1 MVAGLAAAI
10 PPSEN
15 ERDIYRNHVQFQR
28 NFGLRLIGA
37 DWLYASGEKNHFL
50 GYGRGTGQG
59 VVLGIV
65 DGGVDHTHPIFAGRV
80 HADSIL
86 TNTLPSRP
94 SSIAG
99 EERVTADT
107 PATLRVAGGSS
118 ERDMIV
124 RYPTYNCGTPNADD
138 CVRVLERADGAR
150 RELPTTIAGR
160 CTSATMTPPCNDG
173 TTSEERLRDYLAHG
187 TNIASILA
195 GGRLDAPAMLT
206 ASPFGAAYNHG
217 VAWEADLLVY
227 TLRSNR
233 RSGDAADLARAEIGF
248 QRAFAFHNARA
259 AVVNVSLTPRFPFA
273 HAPAARELR
282 HSGLLEV
289 LGQAT
294 VPAWERTVYVFAA
307 GNCESCDGRDSPLL
321 WGALPAKFPDE
332 LRGHYQDDDKRNHI
346 LSVVSIGSDGVIAP
360 NSRGCGPAREFCLAA
375 PGENLML
382 AQPLRYFDGL
392 DGPQLTLGFLQS
404 GTSFAAPHVAG
415 GLAALISYF
424 NGQLGRDELV
434 ARVLATANK
443 SGIYADEGVY
453 GQGLLDLAAAAG
465 PVGQLNLPTTQS
477 VQGQSHSARG
487 SVLLVG
493 SAYGDAV
500 ERALGERWLVALDEL
515 DAPFALPLAGFVQ
528 AADVTEGFADA
539 WTHWSRPL
547 RQREHVSKTGARL
560 SLVQEAETGAVQRSA
575 SYQLSVPFGDGV
587 LLSGYGVHAGTGFAP
602 DFEAALP
609 PHASELFLAPWLGFG
624 REAHVGAVWKRWQAV
639 AFRSESARDH
649 ATEAGGRFGSSVWG
663 VMGGMRH
670 GDAGDRWQGQW
681 QAGFVQEEGARAAS
695 LGAGAFHLS
704 GQHGTWFA
712 GGTTRLNLGGGWA
725 ALASG
730 YVGWT
735 PPQPFAGSLLQ
746 EASGMLASQF
756 ALALAKKDIWQRG
769 DGLSF
774 YLAQPLR
781 VERGS
786 AMLALPQARTPA
798 RAVVRAPLR
807 FDLAPSGRTLEWGAH
822 YRHEQRGK
830 AWGLAAALVQE
841 PGHSRSAP
849 LEARLFLQY
858 RISF

>member
-1 MVAGLAAAI
+1 
-10 PPSEN
+10 
-15 ERDIYRNHVQFQR
+15 
-28 NFGLRLIGA
+28 
-37 DWLYASGEKNHFL
+37 
-50 GYGRGTGQG
+50 
-59 VVLGIV
+59 
-65 DGGVDHTHPIFAGRV
+65 
-80 HADSIL
+80 
-86 TNTLPSRP
+86 
-94 SSIAG
+94 
-99 EERVTADT
+99 
-107 PATLRVAGGSS
+107 S

-150 RELPTTIAGR
+150 RELPTTIFGR
-160 CTSATMTPPCNDG
+160 CFASGSSVNSISNTPNPPPVVAGGQPPCSDG
-173 TTSEERLRDYLAHG
+173 TTRGERDRDYLTHG

-195 GGRLDAPAMLT
+195 GARLDAPPSLVGT
-206 ASPFGAAYNHG
+206 PQGAAYNHG

-227 TLRSNR
+227 VLRASQR
-233 RSGDAADLARAEIGF
+233 DGDARDLDEFDGSF
-248 QRAFAFHNARA
+248 QRAFAFHNARS
-259 AVVNVSLTPRFPFA
+259 AVVSISLYPTQPFND
-273 HAPAARELR
+273 PDGVRVLSN
-282 HSGLLEV
+282 SGMLEI
-289 LGQAT
+289 LGQPR
-294 VPAWERTVYVFAA
+294 VPPWERTIYVFAA
-307 GNCESCDGRDSPLL
+307 GNCPFCRGDYSPLL
-321 WGALPAKFPDE
+321 WGALPAKFPNA
-332 LRGHYQDDDKRNHI
+332 LRGHYQDEDKNNHI
-346 LSVVSIGSDGVIAP
+346 LSVVNVGADGVIADG
-360 NSRGCGPAREFCLAA
+360 SRGCHEAREFCLAA
-375 PGENLML
+375 PGESVWVT
-382 AQPLRYFDGL
+382 QPTRYFAGIDE
-392 DGPQLTLGFLQS
+392 PQATLISVS

-443 SGIYADEGVY
+443 NGIYADEEVY

-515 DAPFALPLAGFVQ
+515 AAPFALPLAGFVQ
-528 AADVTEGFADA
+528 AADVTAGFADA
-539 WTHWSRPL
+539 WAHWSRPL
-547 RQREHVSKTGARL
+547 QERHHVSKTGARL

-587 LLSGYGVHAGTGFAP
+587 LLSGYGVHAGAGFAP
-602 DFEAALP
+602 DVGEALP

-670 GDAGDRWQGQW
+670 GQEGDRWQGQW

-695 LGAGAFHLS
+695 LGAGAFALS

-712 GGTTRLNLGGGWA
+712 GGNTRLNLGGGWA

-756 ALALAKKDIWQRG
+756 ALALAGKDIWQRG

-786 AMLALPQARTPA
+786 AVLALPQARTPT

-822 YRHEQRGK
+822 YRHEHQGE

-841 PGHSRSAP
+841 PGHRRSAP